1 MKNTKTHII
10 LFSILMAILW
20 LPLIQEQFDIFK
32 VKPLTG
38 FTEKTELPE
47 LTYQSYSDGEYQIQL
62 EKYVSENFGFRENM
76 IRIYNQYIW
85 AFFKKTYIHFI
96 TPGKDNWLFY
106 EGAVKDYYGTEQ
118 YSAFS
123 TAEKAKDYFDKN
135 VEMMCQL
142 RNVLKS
148 YDIEFL
154 SFMAPS
160 KVYVYSEYLPRRDK
174 DTTTINSL
182 DYYSNALAEAGF
194 PNIEMTS
201 WFRSMKDTLEY
212 TVFPKTDNHWQYT
225 AVYGYDSLFRFMNSL
240 NDFGIP
246 KIKYGKPEPYYVK
259 CHNDEASLNLLFPII
274 NKSEDYKLNVE
285 IECDENCKKPKVL
298 FVGDSFIWGLNEQ
311 LPWNEIMDDVEILFY
326 NEDVFKGFDRVHL
339 YKNEIN
345 LLRSILRADYVVFYT
360 SAHQWYKATYKF
372 VEEALLALCVSDSL
386 MQAETIRIADSLN
399 ISIDDARYK
408 ITKEPYLI
416 KGISNVEN
424 PVIRNSHEIAIAQI
438 ANEIEEDKDWVEA
451 LKIQANIQGKSLE
464 EIYKI
469 EADNVLN
476 NKTLLRDFTDVTE
489 EMIFE
494 VKVNEL
500 VKKWRGDK
508 EMILFLEQKAKEKN
522 KDFETV
528 IYEDAKWVIEQE

>member
-476 NKTLLRDFTDVTE
+476 NRALLRDFTDVTE

>member
-62 EKYVSENFGFRENM
+62 EKYVSENFGFRENL

-345 LLRSILRADYVVFYT
+345 LLRSILRSDYVVFYT

>member
-1 MKNTKTHII
+1 
-10 LFSILMAILW
+10 MAILW

-38 FTEKTELPE
+38 FTEKAKSPE
-47 LTYQSYSDGEYQIQL
+47 LTCQSYYDGKFQIQL

-182 DYYSNALAEAGF
+182 DYYSKALTEAGF

-201 WFRSMKDTLEY
+201 WFRDMKDTLEY

>member
-1 MKNTKTHII
+1 
-10 LFSILMAILW
+10 MAILW

-38 FTEKTELPE
+38 FTEKTDFPE
-47 LTYQSYSDGEYQIQL
+47 LTCESYSEGKYQIQL
-62 EKYVSENFGFRENM
+62 EKYVSENFGFRENV

-85 AFFKKTYIHFI
+85 AFFKKTYIHFL
-96 TPGKDNWLFY
+96 TPGKDNWIFY

-118 YSAFS
+118 YSSFS

-142 RNVLKS
+142 RNVLQS

-154 SFMAPS
+154 SFIAPS
-160 KVYVYSEYLPRRDK
+160 KVYVYPEYLPRRDK

-182 DYYSNALAEAGF
+182 DYYSKALADAGF

-201 WFRSMKDTLEY
+201 WFRNMKDTMDY
-212 TVFPKTDNHWQYT
+212 PVFPKTDNHWQYT

-246 KIKYGKPEPYYVK
+246 KIKYGKPEPYYIK

-285 IECDENCKKPKVL
+285 IECDENCRKPKVL
-298 FVGDSFIWGLNEQ
+298 FIGDSFIWGLNEQ
-311 LPWNEIMDDVEILFY
+311 LPWEEIMDDVEILFY
-326 NEDVFKGFDRVHL
+326 NEDVFRGFDRTHL

-360 SAHQWYKATYKF
+360 SGHQWYKATYKF

-386 MQAETIRIADSLN
+386 METETCRIADSLG
-399 ISIDDARYK
+399 ISKEKARQKIID
-408 ITKEPYLI
+408 EPYII
-416 KGISNVEN
+416 KGIMNVEN
-424 PVIRNSHEIAIAQI
+424 PTIRNEEEIKMAIT
-438 ANEIEEDKDWVEA
+438 ANTIEEDKNWVEA
-451 LKIQANIQGKSLE
+451 LKAQASIQGKSLE
-464 EIYKI
+464 EIYRI
-469 EADNVLN
+469 EADNILN
-476 NKTLLRDFTDVTE
+476 DKALLRDQTFVTE

-494 VKVNEL
+494 NKVNDL
-500 VKKWRGDK
+500 VKQWRGNK
-508 EMILFLEQKAKEKN
+508 EMMDFLEQKARDNN
-522 KDFETV
+522 KDLETV
-528 IYEDAKWVIEQE
+528 IYEDARWIVNQE

>member
-47 LTYQSYSDGEYQIQL
+47 LTYQSYSDGKYQIQL
-62 EKYVSENFGFRENM
+62 EKYVSENFGFRENL

>member
-1 MKNTKTHII
+1 
-10 LFSILMAILW
+10 MAILW

-32 VKPLTG
+32 VRPLTG
-38 FTEKTELPE
+38 FTEKTDFPE
-47 LTYQSYSDGEYQIQL
+47 LTCESYSEGKYQIQL
-62 EKYVSENFGFRENM
+62 EKYVSENFGFRENV

-85 AFFKKTYIHFI
+85 AFFKKTYIHFL
-96 TPGKDNWLFY
+96 TPGKDNWIYY

-142 RNVLKS
+142 RNILKS

-154 SFMAPS
+154 SFIAPS
-160 KVYVYSEYLPRRDK
+160 KVYVYPEYLPRREK

-182 DYYSNALAEAGF
+182 DYYSKALDDAGF

-201 WFRSMKDTLEY
+201 WFRNMKDTMDY
-212 TVFPKTDNHWQYT
+212 PVFPKTDNHWQYT

-246 KIKYGKPEPYYVK
+246 KIKYGKPEPHYIK

-285 IECDENCKKPKVL
+285 IECDENCRKPKVL
-298 FVGDSFIWGLNEQ
+298 FIGDSFIWGLNEQ
-311 LPWNEIMDDVEILFY
+311 LPWEEIMDDVEILFY
-326 NEDVFKGFDRVHL
+326 NEDVFRGFDRTHL

-386 MQAETIRIADSLN
+386 MEAETIRIADSLG
-399 ISIDDARYK
+399 ISKENARYK
-408 ITKEPYLI
+408 ITNEPYI
-416 KGISNVEN
+416 VKGIMNNEN
-424 PVIRNSHEIAIAQI
+424 PSIRNDKEIMIAQT
-438 ANEIEEDKDWVEA
+438 ANKIEEDENWVET
-451 LKIQANIQGKSLE
+451 LKIQANIQGKTLE

-469 EADNVLN
+469 EADNILN
-476 NKTLLRDFTDVTE
+476 NKTLLRDQTNVTE

-494 VKVNEL
+494 TKVNEL
-500 VKKWRGDK
+500 VKQWRGNK
-508 EMILFLEQKAKEKN
+508 EMMDFLEQKAKDKN
-522 KDFETV
+522 KDLETV